1 VLAADRYRG
10 TDRGRTSSARG
21 VGVNRASGFKRVPR
35 RTTSGRRQSGAA
47 GKGGAVTDQPVVVSH
62 QQHCSLERS
71 LQETSDCGSA
81 CVEKRER
88 KVMWQGESARI
99 EPPESGST
107 VRIRINTGPAAYFYK
122 KLDAQDRSK

>member
-1 VLAADRYRG
+1 
-10 TDRGRTSSARG
+10 
-21 VGVNRASGFKRVPR
+21 
-35 RTTSGRRQSGAA
+35 
-47 GKGGAVTDQPVVVSH
+47 
-62 QQHCSLERS
+62 

-107 VRIRINTGPAAYFYK
+107 VRIRINTGPAAFFYK
-122 KLDAQDRSK
+122 EKNSMHKIDPNSDKSIFSQDRGGRGGKRF